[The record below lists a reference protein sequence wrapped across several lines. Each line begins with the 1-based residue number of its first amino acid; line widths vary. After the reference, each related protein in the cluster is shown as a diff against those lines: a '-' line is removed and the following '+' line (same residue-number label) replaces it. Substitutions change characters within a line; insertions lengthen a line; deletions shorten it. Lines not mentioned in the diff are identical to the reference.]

1 VTGAGPGPTRVALV
15 PGVLALLPEY
25 AGLED
30 PVADL
35 RSTVRTAASWLAEV
49 VGPVAVIADE
59 QGARVGRHLLAEAG
73 ATLAD
78 GGPAEVAAYLVVANG
93 SARRNEHAPGYV
105 DQRAVP
111 FDAAVEAALRGPD
124 PDVLAG
130 LDVDTAAELLC
141 GGVAGLVLLG
151 TLLRGA
157 GPPMVDYADDP
168 YGVQYWTMRWE
179 SATSEGKWTAD
190 EDSGR
195 TGGRP
200 A

>member
-1 VTGAGPGPTRVALV
+1 VTTASSDPTRIALV

-35 RSTVRTAASWLAEV
+35 RSTVRAAAGWLAEAGWPV
-49 VGPVAVIADE
+49 VVVADD

-73 ATLAD
+73 ARVAD
-78 GGPAEVAAYLVVANG
+78 SASADAAAYLVVANG

-105 DQRAVP
+105 DERAVP

-124 PDVLAG
+124 PDALAG

-168 YGVQYWTMRWE
+168 YGVQYWTMRWRL
-179 SATSEGKWTAD
+179 GD
-190 EDSGR
+190 L
-195 TGGRP
+195 GGEVDGG
-200 A
+200 